1 MGKGLMQNSNKVAK
15 ALNMDSFAGYSN
27 TVATSMTKTLKCGQF
42 SYATR
47 NKVSKATFTITAKTI
62 IT

>member
-1 MGKGLMQNSNKVAK
+1 MNSYT
-15 ALNMDSFAGYSN
+15 GYSN
-27 TVATSMTKTLKCGQF
+27 TVDISMTKTLKCGQF

-47 NKVSKATFTITAKTI
+47 NELSKATFTITAKTI